1 MLVVIRVDVDKY
13 PLALVPLTYNATVLT
28 LQVTRSTGSWS
39 ENAIFGVLESATKK
53 NNDASIMEEP
63 SSSD

>member
-1 MLVVIRVDVDKY
+1 MLVVVRVDVDKY
-13 PLALVPLTYNATVLT
+13 PLVPLTYNATVLT